1 MEIKGGVKM
10 QVALTVAGSDS
21 GGGAGIQADLKTFQ
35 ELGVFGTSVIT
46 SLTAQ
51 NTLGVQGVLPIEP
64 SFIELQFQSVVSDLK
79 PSAMKT
85 GMLYS
90 PEIVSLISRLIIDTK
105 ICYVCD
111 PVMVAKGG
119 QRLLME
125 DSIEA
130 VKRTLMPVVSLATP
144 NIPEAEILAGMSI
157 VSVDDMVLA
166 GKKIQALG
174 AKNVLVKGGHLN
186 KKGAPDVL
194 ISEEGIFQYST
205 ETIETKNTHGTGCTY
220 SAAITAELAKGT
232 ELFEAVKIGKAFVH
246 QAILHDI
253 HLGGGHGPT
262 NHHGFVLNNRDTDFV
277 EVHRIV

>member
-1 MEIKGGVKM
+1 MERRGGINM
-10 QVALTVAGSDS
+10 QVALTIAGSDS

-51 NTLGVQGVLPIEP
+51 NTLGVQGVLPVEQP
-64 SFIELQFQSVVSDLK
+64 FIELQFQSVVSDLK
-79 PSAMKT
+79 PSAMKS

-90 PEIVSLISRLIIDTK
+90 AEIVRLVSKLVSHSK

-130 VKRTLMPVVSLATP
+130 VKQDLMPVVFLATP
-144 NIPEAEILAGMSI
+144 NIPEAEILSEMSI
-157 VSVDDMVLA
+157 ESVEDMVRA
-166 GKKIQALG
+166 GKKIQGLG
-174 AKNVLVKGGHLN
+174 AKNVLIKGGHLN
-186 KKGAPDVL
+186 KKGAPDILV
-194 ISEEGIFQYST
+194 SENGIFRYST

-232 ELFEAVKIGKAFVH
+232 ELFQAVKIGKAFVH
-246 QAILHDI
+246 QAILHDL
-253 HLGGGHGPT
+253 HLGVGHGPT
-262 NHHGFVLNNRDTDFV
+262 NHHGFILNHCDVDFV
-277 EVHRIV
+277 EVHSVE